1 MNFIG
6 KHKVLTS
13 VFIVIVALVILVTG
27 TASYFFGK
35 INITD
40 RNTSLEPATVAVGEE
55 ISDLSDSEKKAFE
68 DADSKIKDNLDNSK
82 TWRSND
88 VMNIALLGIDYG
100 DEKYPYG
107 RSDAMIILSINKA
120 VKKINVISLSR
131 TVYSAIPGYQN
142 TRMNHAHG
150 YAGAPL
156 ALKTIELNYKFAI
169 DNYISCGFDSFMKI
183 IDILGGVDI
192 DLSQAEVDALKK
204 RRPDLFEKA
213 GRYTLDGDAALRY
226 ARLRYIDSDQNRT
239 GRQRKVVMS
248 IMKKMKNI
256 SFSQATEIIDK
267 VLPLVSTDFKKSEI
281 MYQIVSAIKYLKWD
295 THQYFMPSKTYKL
308 VMRDWFEVTLID
320 WPYEVKYL
328 HDIMFEGVTP
338 EYKELEK

>member
-40 RNTSLEPATVAVGEE
+40 RNSVPEPATTAAGEE
-55 ISDLSDSEKKAFE
+55 ISDLSNNEKKAFE

-82 TWRSND
+82 TWCSDD

-107 RSDAMIILSINKA
+107 RSDAMIVLSINKA
-120 VKKINVISLSR
+120 VKKVNVISLSR
-131 TVYSAIPGYQN
+131 TVYSAIPGYKN

-150 YAGAPL
+150 YGGAPL
-156 ALKTIELNYKFAI
+156 ALKTIELNYKFVI
-169 DNYISCGFDSFMKI
+169 DNYVSCGFDSFMKI

-192 DLSQAEVDALKK
+192 DLSQAEVDALKEH
-204 RRPDLFEKA
+204 RPDLFEKA

-226 ARLRYIDSDQNRT
+226 ARL
-239 GRQRKVVMS
+239 
-248 IMKKMKNI
+248 
-256 SFSQATEIIDK
+256 
-267 VLPLVSTDFKKSEI
+267 
-281 MYQIVSAIKYLKWD
+281 
-295 THQYFMPSKTYKL
+295 
-308 VMRDWFEVTLID
+308 
-320 WPYEVKYL
+320 
-328 HDIMFEGVTP
+328 
-338 EYKELEK
+338 